1 MGRASGRVH
10 KAAKSWPISELCTDC
25 EIQLITGRSE
35 QQIDSVTSI
44 AAPVSGA
51 LVLLTHKKYIAE
63 VKAISGLVCLTSAE
77 LAEELQKEL
86 IEPVILVASR
96 PRAAF
101 GRVLA
106 LMFAPSLQQPGISAL
121 ADIHRDAKIDPTARV
136 EAFAVIGADCII
148 GPGCRIG
155 AHTVLTGNV
164 SLGADCQIGAHN
176 VLSNLVCG
184 EGVKT
189 DAHCV
194 IGKRGFGFDGQGGD
208 LQVLPHLGQVI
219 IGKGCDIGAGV
230 TIDRGALDDTIIGEY
245 VMIDNQCHIAHNVV
259 IADNVIILGQAG
271 IAGSVEI
278 GKNSIIGGQV
288 GIGDHIQ
295 IADNVVIASKS
306 GVTKDI
312 EKAGTYAGFPAMPA
326 REFWLQMA
334 NARRKNTSSK
344 S

>member
-10 KAAKSWPISELCTDC
+10 KAARSWPISELCKAGD
-25 EIQLITGRSE
+25 IQLIKGRPDQE
-35 QQIDSVTSI
+35 INSVTSI
-44 AAPVSGA
+44 IAAVSGA
-51 LVLLTHKKYIAE
+51 LVLITHKKYIAE
-63 VKAISGLVCLTSAE
+63 IKAVSGLVCLTSAE

-86 IEPVILVASR
+86 IEPVIMVASR

-106 LMFAPSLQQPGISAL
+106 LMFAPSSHVGGISDL
-121 ADIHRDAKIDPTARV
+121 ADIHPDAKIDPTARV
-136 EAFAVIGADCII
+136 DAFAVIGADCII
-148 GPGCRIG
+148 GAGCQIG
-155 AHTVLTGNV
+155 AHTVLAENV
-164 SLGADCQIGAHN
+164 SLGAHCQIGAHN
-176 VLSNLVCG
+176 VLSNLHCG

-194 IGKRGFGFDGQGGD
+194 IGKRGFGFDGQGAD
-208 LQVLPHLGQVI
+208 LQILPHLGQVVL
-219 IGKGCDIGAGV
+219 GKGCDIGAGV
-230 TIDRGALDDTIIGEY
+230 TIDRGALDDTIIGDY

-271 IAGSVEI
+271 IAGSVAI

-288 GIGDHIQ
+288 GIGDHIH
-295 IADNVVIASKS
+295 IGDNVVIASKS

-312 EKAGTYAGFPAMPA
+312 EKAGSYAGFPAMPA
-326 REFWLQMA
+326 REFWVQMA
-334 NARRKNTSSK
+334 SARRKTTSSK

>member
-1 MGRASGRVH
+1 
-10 KAAKSWPISELCTDC
+10 
-25 EIQLITGRSE
+25 
-35 QQIDSVTSI
+35 
-44 AAPVSGA
+44 
-51 LVLLTHKKYIAE
+51 
-63 VKAISGLVCLTSAE
+63 
-77 LAEELQKEL
+77 
-86 IEPVILVASR
+86 
-96 PRAAF
+96 
-101 GRVLA
+101 
-106 LMFAPSLQQPGISAL
+106 
-121 ADIHRDAKIDPTARV
+121 
-136 EAFAVIGADCII
+136 
-148 GPGCRIG
+148 
-155 AHTVLTGNV
+155 
-164 SLGADCQIGAHN
+164 
-176 VLSNLVCG
+176 NLVCD

-259 IADNVIILGQAG
+259 IDDNVIILGQAG

-278 GKNSIIGGQV
+278 GKNSIIGAQV
-288 GIGDHIQ
+288 GIRDHIH

-334 NARRKNTSSK
+334 NARRKKTSSK